1 MTEQPPLPRLVEQ
14 TKALLW
20 LHMYVLL
27 IAFVV
32 VTVFLGTVA
41 VDAMSNDQSA
51 AAVRFIGAMLGAAAL
66 LALAS
71 RLLPRRSPV
80 GWVLALVAEVCVA
93 ALIAVGLSVGA
104 FFGITAIVF
113 TALTSWVVA
122 NLFRPEVLR
131 HCFTRR

>member
-27 IAFVV
+27 IAFVI
-32 VTVFLGTVA
+32 VTVYVGTVA
-41 VDAMSNDQSA
+41 VDVMSNDESA
-51 AAVRFIGAMLGAAAL
+51 DAVRFIFAMLGSAAL

-71 RLLPRRSPV
+71 RLFRRRSPV
-80 GWVLALVAEVCVA
+80 VWVIALVAEGCVA
-93 ALIAVGLSVGA
+93 ALIFVGLSTGA
-104 FFGITAIVF
+104 FFGITAMVF
-113 TALTSWVVA
+113 TALTLWVAV

-131 HCFTRR
+131 HFFTRH